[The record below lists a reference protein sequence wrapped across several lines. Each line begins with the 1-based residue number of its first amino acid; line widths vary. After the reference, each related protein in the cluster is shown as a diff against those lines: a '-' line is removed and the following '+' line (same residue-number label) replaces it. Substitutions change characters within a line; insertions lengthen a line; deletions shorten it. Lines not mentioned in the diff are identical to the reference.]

1 MSSTEGLH
9 PKTVAML
16 QGSSHLRVQ
25 SSAEFKMAAGS
36 IPILEFERCTGK
48 TGNVSNRGV
57 SVILSTADVSLDLGR
72 PQAGYWKRLIFQCK
86 KATSCIQEIRPTSKG
101 IKFGVGSSETKVT
114 CSSFTDKHK
123 VGAHLDLLGYD
134 TGHWMIMARSTT
146 DAVVFT
152 FTSDTG

>member
-9 PKTVAML
+9 LKTVAML

-25 SSAEFKMAAGS
+25 SSAEFQVAAGAKFN
-36 IPILEFERCTGK
+36 LMYERCTGK
-48 TGNVSNRGV
+48 TGNISNRGV
-57 SVILSTADVSLDLGR
+57 SVILSTADCSLDIAR
-72 PQAGYWKRLIFQCK
+72 PEAGAWKRLIFQCK

-101 IKFGVGSSETKVT
+101 IKFGVGSTETKVT
-114 CSSFTDKHK
+114 CSSFADKHK

-134 TGHWMIMARSTT
+134 TGHWMIMGRSTT